1 MTKNNFYIFLY
12 IILIAL
18 GIPWYWPQDSR
29 SLILGAPAW
38 VAVAVLC
45 SLLAS
50 CLTAYILFNSSS
62 DEE

>member
-1 MTKNNFYIFLY
+1 MTKNNLYVLLY
-12 IILIAL
+12 IILIAI

-29 SLILGAPAW
+29 SIILGVPAW

-50 CLTAYILFNSSS
+50 FLTAYILINSLS

>member
-1 MTKNNFYIFLY
+1 MTKNNLYVLLY
-12 IILIAL
+12 IILIAI

-29 SLILGAPAW
+29 SIILGVPAW

-50 CLTAYILFNSSS
+50 LLTAYILINSLS